1 MPRDHPEVQIQEL
14 LHCRAGDRDLLGLVL
29 HPEDLPVLL
38 HGQVILMPEVEVD
51 RLDRLVDHALVGSH
65 DHDVVHISSHVAD
78 VQLLHD
84 VVVERLQQ
92 EVAEP
97 LAGVEAQRKTFLQGV
112 DDDVADVQD
121 HALADLLV

>member
-1 MPRDHPEVQIQEL
+1 MVLFPEIAV
-14 LHCRAGDRDLLGLVL
+14 DLLDGLM
-29 HPEDLPVLL
+29 DYS
-38 HGQVILMPEVEVD
+38 
-51 RLDRLVDHALVGSH
+51 LVGSH
-65 DHDVVHISSHVAD
+65 DHDVVHVARHVAD
-78 VQLLHD
+78 VQLLHN
-84 VVVERLQQ
+84 VMIERLEQ